1 MKLLVVLGLVAVVAA
16 APQGANPNQD
26 IQLIRLE
33 SDNDGLGTYSYTYE
47 QSDGNKRNEQG
58 ELKNAGT
65 DDEGIVMRGSY
76 SWVGPDGIT
85 YTVNYI
91 ADENGFQPQI
101 EQGRGDAAPPGVV
114 ASILG

>member
-1 MKLLVVLGLVAVVAA
+1 MIVDINVIITLLYKKLVHVPRRLFKVASIDTCLG
-16 APQGANPNQD
+16 
-26 IQLIRLE
+26 
-33 SDNDGLGTYSYTYE
+33 SYE